1 MSELVHRLR
10 VDAIPREGVERQV
23 VATAEECAALAA
35 RMRIPGVR
43 SVSCRFHLRPGT
55 GGRILAE
62 GRLRAAVV
70 QSCVVTLEDV
80 SARIDDRFV
89 VHFVPEGTEIDED
102 DPESPD
108 EIPYAEDQI
117 DLGEAAAEQLA
128 LSLDPYPR
136 RPGATLPEAASD
148 PEESPFAA
156 LARLVRKS

>member
-1 MSELVHRLR
+1 MSEFVRRLR
-10 VDAIPREGVERQV
+10 VDAIPHEGIERQV
-23 VATAEECAALAA
+23 AATVEECAALAA

-43 SVSCRFHLRPGT
+43 SLSCHFDLRPGV
-55 GGRILAE
+55 GGRILAK
-62 GRLRAAVV
+62 GRLRAAIV

-80 SARIDDRFV
+80 SATVNDRFV

-108 EIPYAEDQI
+108 EIPYAGDQI

-136 RPGATLPEAASD
+136 SPGATLPEAASD

-156 LARLVRKS
+156 LARLARKS